1 MANAGIATIIII
13 ITVSAIGWLNNQKIK
28 WIQLL
33 LNWFPAILFAYVIPA
48 LITQVGGL
56 DLSSVYLHSLSR
68 NWIIPFAIMMVM
80 SALSFPQLKKVG
92 IRPIMLFISG
102 SLAIAVLPTILV
114 LLSKFISPETYSLF
128 YRSTVLARVSAYYW
142 KLDWWQH

>member
-13 ITVSAIGWLNNQKIK
+13 ITVSAIGWLNNQKTR
-28 WIQLL
+28 WIQQL

-48 LITQVGGL
+48 LITQTSGL
-56 DLSSVYLHSLSR
+56 DLSSVYLHLLSR

-92 IRPIMLFISG
+92 LRPIMLCVSG
-102 SLAIAVLPTILV
+102 SFALAV
-114 LLSKFISPETYSLF
+114 
-128 YRSTVLARVSAYYW
+128 
-142 KLDWWQH
+142 